1 MAKQFHA
8 ADLADLVW
16 AADRQRGNHRLVL
29 RPPHREAV
37 KSAVRFLRLRS
48 WKAVFPAAGGAALL
62 AI

>member
-29 RPPHREAV
+29 RPPHHERV
-37 KSAVRFLRLRS
+37 KGAVRSFRLRS
-48 WKAVFPAAGGAALL
+48 WKTVFPAAGDAALP